1 MTLLKLTWR
10 SLWNR
15 RASLLLTLL
24 SVAISIALLLGV
36 EYIRKEA
43 RSSFMSTISGTDLVV
58 GGRSGPVQLLLYS
71 VFRIGNATNNIGWES
86 YQHFANHKWVK
97 WTVPLSLGDSHRG
110 YRVLGTNTDYF
121 KYYRYANKQNLAFQ
135 SGKPFA
141 GVFDAVVGAE
151 VAAKL
156 DYKTGDKIIVAH
168 GAGATSFAKHENKPF
183 TITGILK
190 PTGTPVDRTVH
201 VSLEGIEAIHIG
213 WEDGT
218 VPAPEF
224 DISAKSVLKMDL
236 QPKVITAFLT
246 GLKTRSAAFRLQR
259 EINDYRREA
268 LLAAVP
274 GIALAELWNAL
285 GQFEIV
291 LRIITVFVLIAGLL
305 GMLTTLLSTLNERR
319 REMAILR
326 AVGAYPGQVFF
337 LFILEA
343 LIIAILGGL
352 LGMLITA
359 VVVLFAQPWIASE
372 YGLYLN
378 YWLPQGSDWMLLL
391 VVMLL
396 AMLFSIIPG
405 WIAYKRSLQ
414 DGLTV
419 RV

>member
-1 MTLLKLTWR
+1 
-10 SLWNR
+10 
-15 RASLLLTLL
+15 
-24 SVAISIALLLGV
+24 
-36 EYIRKEA
+36 
-43 RSSFMSTISGTDLVV
+43 
-58 GGRSGPVQLLLYS
+58 
-71 VFRIGNATNNIGWES
+71 
-86 YQHFANHKWVK
+86 YQHFASHKWVK

-121 KYYRYANKQNLAFQ
+121 KYYRYANKQNLVFQ

-156 DYKTGDKIIVAH
+156 GYKTGDKIIVAH

-378 YWLPQGSDWMLLL
+378 YWLPQGPDWILLL

>member
-1 MTLLKLTWR
+1 MILLKITWR

-15 RASLLLTLL
+15 RISLLLTLL

-43 RSSFMSTISGTDLVV
+43 RNSFMNTISSTDLVV
-58 GGRSGPVQLLLYS
+58 GARSGQVQLLLYS
-71 VFRIGNATNNIGWES
+71 VFRIGNATNNISWDS
-86 YQHFANHKWVK
+86 YQHFADHKWVK

-121 KYYRYANKQNLAFQ
+121 KYYRYANKQNLAFK
-135 SGKPFA
+135 SGEPFA
-141 GVFDAVVGAE
+141 GIFDTVVGAE

-156 DYKTGDKIIVAH
+156 GYKVGDNIVLAH
-168 GAGATSFAKHENKPF
+168 GSGSTSFTKHENKPF

-201 VSLEGIEAIHIG
+201 VSLEGIEAIHVG
-213 WEDGT
+213 WEDGVT
-218 VPAPEF
+218 APEL
-224 DISAKSVLKMDL
+224 DLPAASVAKMDL

-291 LRIITVFVLIAGLL
+291 LQIITVFVLIAGLL

-326 AVGAYPGQVFF
+326 AVGAYPGQVFL

-343 LIIAILGGL
+343 LIIAVLGGL
-352 LGMLITA
+352 MGMLITGL
-359 VVVLFAQPWIASE
+359 VVLVAQPWIASE

-378 YWLPQGSDWMLLL
+378 YWLPQWSDWMLLM

-396 AMLFSIIPG
+396 ALVFSILPG

-419 RV
+419 KV